1 MEFMDYAKKWIRD
14 SRLARFLSRWRTAQA
29 CPLGAASMPGCLVR
43 MDSLRWG
50 AATTHTLAYPPSSDG
65 GLHFCAGWG
74 SAKANPAE
82 FCGSSRVLV

>member
-1 MEFMDYAKKWIRD
+1 MEFMDYAKKRNEGSKIGKV
-14 SRLARFLSRWRTAQA
+14 LSRWRTAQA
-29 CPLGAASMPGCLVR
+29 CPPGAASMPGCLIR